1 MLSKVSLELV
11 FSLNKLLLLFSF
23 QVTFKDIHEMVQQTG
38 QLRAIAQSLSQQN
51 EEHEKEL
58 KVNE

>member
-1 MLSKVSLELV
+1 
-11 FSLNKLLLLFSF
+11 
-23 QVTFKDIHEMVQQTG
+23 MVQQNS
-38 QLRAIAQSLSQQN
+38 QLRAIARSLSQQN